1 VLAYPGCPETRPLN
15 GCSNSA
21 FKTTVV
27 AVLIIFLQIFVGLT
41 SYVMKRRP
49 VEQKL
54 TTVTK
59 VFEYSCTTLYYVIR
73 LVTLS
78 EILFTNFGC

>member
-1 VLAYPGCPETRPLN
+1 
-15 GCSNSA
+15 
-21 FKTTVV
+21 
-27 AVLIIFLQIFVGLT
+27 
-41 SYVMKRRP
+41 MKRRP

-78 EILFTNFGC
+78 EILFTNFGCWFSSSVKVRRRCR